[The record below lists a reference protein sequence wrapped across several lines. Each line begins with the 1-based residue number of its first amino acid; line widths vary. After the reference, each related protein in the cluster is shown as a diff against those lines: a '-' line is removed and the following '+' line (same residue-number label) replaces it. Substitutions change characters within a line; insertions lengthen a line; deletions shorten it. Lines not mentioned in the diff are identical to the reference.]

1 MTEQQDNGLYGL
13 FEERKKIFP
22 ARVSGTYRRLKWA
35 SMVVLLGIYYLLP
48 WVRWDR
54 GEGLPDQ
61 AVLIDTIGRKFYF
74 FFIEVWPQ
82 EVYIFTGLLVIA
94 AITLFFITSLAGR
107 VWCGYGCPQTVW
119 TDLFMTVERWIEG
132 DRNKRIKLEEG
143 KWTWEKIWKK
153 AFKQIV
159 WILIALCTGGAWVF
173 YFVDAPTLM
182 GQILAFD
189 IPFIPMFWILLLTLS
204 TYIFAGFAREQVCT
218 YMCPYARF
226 QGAMFDVNTLIVSY
240 DEFRGEPRG
249 KSKDGSNG
257 DCVDC
262 GRCTAV
268 CPTGIDIRDGQQY
281 QCITCA
287 LCIDACNDIMT
298 KLKRPTGLIRYDT
311 LNNMQARAA
320 CKPENVAHVKLLR
333 PRTMIYMALILLA
346 GSFVL
351 YTLSVG
357 KKMLDINVLRDRN
370 PLYIQLSNGDVRNA
384 YTIHILNKYPTAKTF
399 TLSVNGYN
407 NGMLSTSI
415 SGDEKQ
421 KEINIPIQASDV
433 ANYRL
438 FVDIPV
444 NELNPGHNDI
454 KFVIKGD
461 EVQDIYKGAFMAPNK

>member
-1 MTEQQDNGLYGL
+1 MTDKEDTGLYGL

-22 ARVSGTYRRLKWA
+22 AKVSGTYRRLKWIA
-35 SMVVLLGIYYLLP
+35 MVALLGIYYLLP
-48 WVRWDR
+48 WMRWDR
-54 GEGLPDQ
+54 DEGLPDQ

-82 EVYIFTGLLVIA
+82 EVYIFTGLLVVA
-94 AITLFFITSLAGR
+94 AVTLFFVTSLVGR
-107 VWCGYGCPQTVW
+107 VWCGYACPQTVW

-132 DRNKRIKLEEG
+132 DRNKRIKLETG
-143 KWTWEKIWKK
+143 KWTWEKIWRKITK
-153 AFKQIV
+153 HIV
-159 WILIALCTGGAWVF
+159 WLLIALCTGGAWVF

-182 GQILAFD
+182 SQILVLE
-189 IPFIPMFWILLLTLS
+189 IPFVPMFWILLLTLS
-204 TYIFAGFAREQVCT
+204 TYMFAGFAREQVCT

-240 DEFRGEPRG
+240 DESRGEPRG
-249 KSKDGSNG
+249 KSKNQDNG

-298 KLKRPTGLIRYDT
+298 KLRRPAGLIRYDT

-320 CKPENVAHVKLLR
+320 GKPEDVAHVKLLR
-333 PRTMIYMALILLA
+333 PRTVVYMSLILMSGL
-346 GSFVL
+346 FVI

-384 YTIHILNKYPTAKTF
+384 YTVHVLNKFSTEQIF
-399 TLSVNGYN
+399 TISVNGLA
-407 NGMLSTSI
+407 GAQVSTSRNN
-415 SGDEKQ
+415 SGQQYELLVKI
-421 KEINIPIQASDV
+421 KASDIG
-433 ANYRL
+433 NYRL
-438 FVDIPV
+438 FVDIPKA
-444 NELNPGHNDI
+444 NLKKGHNDI
-454 KFVIKGD
+454 KFIVTGEEAK
-461 EVQDIYKGAFMAPNK
+461 DIYDGAFIAPNN